1 MTLKIHAQQLNK
13 LAVTLSELKNENLP
27 NNWLFNFVHDQS
39 EKQYFIYLNDQA
51 TIEEQERF
59 NLFFLD
65 EGTDLTFDYEGDYH
79 YFVYQMPDGGSFDT
93 DEGQLVEQGIAI
105 VKRDQEII
113 PEFEPITISPK
124 SIEVGVRSNAG

>member
-13 LAVTLSELKNENLP
+13 LAVTLSELKSENLP

-93 DEGQLVEQGIAI
+93 NEGLLVEQGIAI

-113 PEFEPITISPK
+113 PEFQPIT
-124 SIEVGVRSNAG
+124 NAPVYEPE